1 VRTFVAFELPST
13 IREAA
18 AALQQKLTQPKGK
31 IGWVRV
37 DGMHLT
43 LKFLG
48 EVSASRLSEIET
60 ALKDTAAG
68 TGPLKIVV
76 RGPGVFP
83 GPKNPR
89 VIWIGVESDDDR
101 LYRLQER
108 IDRALAAA
116 GFPRENR
123 EFHPHLTLGRV
134 KSSQGVDGMM
144 KALAVHRDFMAG
156 DCILAELHLFQSEL
170 RHGGAV
176 YTKLWSVAL

>member
-1 VRTFVAFELPST
+1 MRIFVAFELPST

-18 AALQQKLTQPKGK
+18 AALQQELTQPKGK

-48 EVSASRLSEIET
+48 EVSTPRLSAIER
-60 ALKDTAAG
+60 AVKDAADG
-68 TGPLKIVV
+68 TGQLKIVV
-76 RGPGVFP
+76 RGLGVFP

-89 VIWIGVESDDDR
+89 IIWIGVESDDDR
-101 LYRLQER
+101 LCRLQER
-108 IDRALAAA
+108 IDRSLALVK
-116 GFPRENR
+116 FPRENR
-123 EFHPHLTLGRV
+123 EFRPHLTLGRV
-134 KSSQGVDGMM
+134 KSSQGADGLL
-144 KALAVHRDFMAG
+144 KALAVHRHFIAG
-156 DCILAELHLFQSEL
+156 ECSLAELHLFQSDL

>member
-1 VRTFVAFELPST
+1 VRVFVAFELPST
-13 IREAA
+13 IREATA
-18 AALQQKLTQPKGK
+18 AIQRELTPAKGK

-48 EVSASRLSEIET
+48 EISASRLSEIEK
-60 ALKDTAAG
+60 ALKEAADG

-76 RGPGVFP
+76 RGLGVFP

-89 VIWIGVESDDDR
+89 VIWVGIESDDDR
-101 LYRLQER
+101 LCRLQER
-108 IDRALAAA
+108 IDRALTRL
-116 GFPRENR
+116 GFPRESR
-123 EFHPHLTLGRV
+123 EFRPHLTLGRV

-144 KALAVHRDFMAG
+144 KALTFHRDFIAG
-156 DCILAELHLFQSEL
+156 DCLLAELHLYQSEL
-170 RHGGAV
+170 RHEGAV